1 MLTKNLQIRGKRKS
15 IFVFVVVRKLKV
27 KHTTNANIVLISVS
41 KITNIKNGLK
51 NINKITLWLNLL
63 HGNRSLRNYADI
75 FLKNLI
81 INAVNVAGIK

>member
-15 IFVFVVVRKLKV
+15 IFVFVVVRKSKV
-27 KHTTNANIVLISVS
+27 KHTTNVNIVLISVS

-63 HGNRSLRNYADI
+63 HGDRSLRNYADI
-75 FLKNLI
+75 FLKSSI